1 METKIKKKTDLSII
15 QVTNVTSTRFAE
27 AYNSGKKWVSY
38 GQDNRYPDYLYGLY
52 TDAPT
57 QQAIIDA
64 KTAFTMGDGVI
75 GGEKIINATGETIED
90 VLHKCVFDLH
100 LFGGFAIQVV
110 YNLGGEIGELYWAE
124 YTKLRIRRD
133 GKKIY

>member
-90 VLHKCVFDLH
+90 VHHELTLLNGGYISTKC
-100 LFGGFAIQVV
+100 
-110 YNLGGEIGELYWAE
+110 
-124 YTKLRIRRD
+124 TKSSISIMVID
-133 GKKIY
+133 VKIFIVC